1 MGKRT
6 GAPAMTKPIADKPL
20 RCPLV
25 AKITPLGCLLN
36 KLKHETCSMCEGVDG
51 HLDHVRA
58 MKVRLEAM
66 LPDAPSPS
74 RSVPAP
80 VYPGLFIPMDT
91 AKVKELEKRGIT
103 AEHVEGML
111 NLWLS
116 GDLCQ
121 RRPVIDPCAKSRI
134 RPEG

>member
-1 MGKRT
+1 MK
-6 GAPAMTKPIADKPL
+6 
-20 RCPLV
+20 CPLV
-25 AKITPLGCLLN
+25 KSLTPLGCLLN
-36 KLKHETCSMCEGVDG
+36 KLKYDACMECQGIDG
-51 HLDHVRA
+51 YLDFVRA
-58 MKVRLEAM
+58 SRDKLSAM
-66 LPDAPSPS
+66 LPDAPSTS
-74 RSVPAP
+74 RSVPA
-80 VYPGLFIPMDT
+80 VIHSGFFIPMDT

-103 AEHVEGML
+103 AEHAEGML